1 MNASVAPP
9 RFAAIARDIVQA
21 HLAMDLRLPTTAW
34 IESSSAADSKGAT
47 PVASLARAAWMVL
60 LALTA
65 WIGLQGFARAQGSPG
80 SNDPTF
86 NVVDDG
92 TNRDGANYAVLALA
106 LQPDGKLLIGGDFT
120 SYNGTPRNLIAR
132 LNADG
137 SLDASFNPGSGA
149 NFEVHALALQSDGKV
164 LIGGTFTSYN
174 GTPRNRIARL
184 NADGSLDASFNPG
197 SGANSSVYALA
208 LQPDGKLLIG
218 GDFTSYNGTPR
229 NRIARLNAD
238 GSLDASFNPG
248 TGADTS
254 VRALALQPDG
264 KLLIGGEFI
273 SYNGTPRNRI
283 ARLNADGSLDASFNP
298 GTGANGWV
306 LALALQPDGKLL
318 IGGEFTT
325 YNGTPSNRIAR
336 LNAEGSLDAS
346 FNPGSGANFE
356 FHALAL
362 QPDGKLLIG
371 GTFTSYNGTSRNG
384 IARLNADGSLDASF
398 NPGTGANGLVLALAL
413 KPDGKLLIGG
423 EFISYNGITRNR
435 IARLNADG
443 SLDASFNPG
452 TGANSWVL
460 ALALQPDG
468 KLLIAGYFTNYND
481 TPRNGIARLNA
492 DGSLDAS
499 FNPGTGAN
507 GLVLA
512 LALQP
517 DGKVLI
523 GGTFTSYNG
532 TPRNRIARLNAD
544 GSLDASFN
552 PGTGANS
559 WVWALALQPDG
570 KLLIGGDFINY
581 AFTPSNRIAR
591 LNADGSFDASFYPGT
606 GANNSVVSLALQPDG
621 KVLIGGTFTSFN
633 GTPRY
638 CIARLNADGS
648 LDASFNPGTGSDTS
662 VLALALQPDGKLL
675 IGGGFTAYNG
685 TPRNHIARL
694 NADGSLDASFNPGTG
709 ANSSVSSLALQPDG
723 KVLIGG
729 VFTTYNGTPRNRIAR
744 LNANGSLDASFNPG
758 TGANSTVRG
767 LALQP
772 DGKLLIGGGFTAYNG
787 TPRTRLARLHAYE
800 PYSTYCDGPT
810 LACPCGNFGSA
821 GNGCANSV
829 NAAGA
834 HLAASGVASLANDT
848 LLLAASGTPNSN
860 ALYFQGTTQSASAF
874 GDGVRCAAGT
884 IIRLGAKASIAGS
897 SNYPGT
903 GEQPVSVRGAV
914 PAGAVRHYQVWYRNA
929 AAFCT
934 PSTFNLTNGVSVN
947 WAP

>member
-92 TNRDGANYAVLALA
+92 TNRDGANYAVRALA

-120 SYNGTPRNLIAR
+120 TYNGTPRNLIAR

-197 SGANSSVYALA
+197 TGANSSVYALA

-218 GDFTSYNGTPR
+218 G
-229 NRIARLNAD
+229 A
-238 GSLDASFNPG
+238 
-248 TGADTS
+248 
-254 VRALALQPDG
+254 
-264 KLLIGGEFI
+264 
-273 SYNGTPRNRI
+273 
-283 ARLNADGSLDASFNP
+283 
-298 GTGANGWV
+298 
-306 LALALQPDGKLL
+306 
-318 IGGEFTT
+318 
-325 YNGTPSNRIAR
+325 
-336 LNAEGSLDAS
+336 
-346 FNPGSGANFE
+346 
-356 FHALAL
+356 
-362 QPDGKLLIG
+362 
-371 GTFTSYNGTSRNG
+371 
-384 IARLNADGSLDASF
+384 
-398 NPGTGANGLVLALAL
+398 
-413 KPDGKLLIGG
+413 
-423 EFISYNGITRNR
+423 
-435 IARLNADG
+435 
-443 SLDASFNPG
+443 
-452 TGANSWVL
+452 
-460 ALALQPDG
+460 
-468 KLLIAGYFTNYND
+468 
-481 TPRNGIARLNA
+481 
-492 DGSLDAS
+492 
-499 FNPGTGAN
+499 
-507 GLVLA
+507 
-512 LALQP
+512 
-517 DGKVLI
+517 
-523 GGTFTSYNG
+523 
-532 TPRNRIARLNAD
+532 
-544 GSLDASFN
+544 
-552 PGTGANS
+552 
-559 WVWALALQPDG
+559 
-570 KLLIGGDFINY
+570 
-581 AFTPSNRIAR
+581 
-591 LNADGSFDASFYPGT
+591 
-606 GANNSVVSLALQPDG
+606 
-621 KVLIGGTFTSFN
+621 
-633 GTPRY
+633 
-638 CIARLNADGS
+638 
-648 LDASFNPGTGSDTS
+648 
-662 VLALALQPDGKLL
+662 
-675 IGGGFTAYNG
+675 FTAY
-685 TPRNHIARL
+685 A
-694 NADGSLDASFNPGTG
+694 F
-709 ANSSVSSLALQPDG
+709 
-723 KVLIGG
+723 
-729 VFTTYNGTPRNRIAR
+729 
-744 LNANGSLDASFNPG
+744 
-758 TGANSTVRG
+758 
-767 LALQP
+767 
-772 DGKLLIGGGFTAYNG
+772 

-897 SNYPGT
+897 SNYPGA